1 MFLKVSNIVSKLSRQ
16 QDLNFCLL
24 HFKFLMTPLY
34 HILALGTT
42 DAIKFRLSCDSD
54 ETRHIV
60 WGEFRFCHLYC
71 GHSSFVIRQIIYIA
85 VTRHSWFA
93 KSCTWLPIGN
103 IYDEVQAASG
113 YFISLCIRIMVIP
126 CQAHSESWIGC
137 NQCHFPIINI
147 SLPTTSTWCYLV
159 RSCHWLLQSCERVWS
174 LCYLLVH
181 AQSYKLEVRCLQIC
195 ISVRQL
201 MGWNINIYAV
211 SHLSRQFNGS
221 TVPTW

>member
-1 MFLKVSNIVSKLSRQ
+1 MWWHLQSHNAIKVGIIHFFTDCQQVLQQSRMHLPLKYSRCKYRFVWLYLLWFSCRAAKSALDFSGDMFLKVSNIVSKSSRQ

-71 GHSSFVIRQIIYIA
+71 SHSSFVIRQIIYIA

-103 IYDEVQAASG
+103 IDDEVQAASG
-113 YFISLCIRIMVIP
+113 YCISFDIRIMVIP
-126 CQAHSESWIGC
+126 CQAHSKS
-137 NQCHFPIINI
+137 
-147 SLPTTSTWCYLV
+147 
-159 RSCHWLLQSCERVWS
+159 
-174 LCYLLVH
+174 
-181 AQSYKLEVRCLQIC
+181 
-195 ISVRQL
+195 
-201 MGWNINIYAV
+201 
-211 SHLSRQFNGS
+211 
-221 TVPTW
+221 